1 MEHFSQ
7 IITIIGGIVA
17 TILLPLIGA
26 FQFYDSK
33 KRKEA
38 AVAKKAEA
46 ENITQY
52 AAEWKKCYE
61 EERVVEDI
69 LNKKID
75 QLYQE
80 KETDRTRIRELQDE
94 NFKLKLDKQALEFIR
109 CNNALKCVDR
119 DPPNEFIKKAINKNK
134 EVDNK

>member
-17 TILLPLIGA
+17 TILLPIIGA

-119 DPPNEFIKKAINKNK
+119 DPPNEFIKKAINKNR

>member
-17 TILLPLIGA
+17 TILLPLISA

-38 AVAKKAEA
+38 AAAKKAEA

-61 EERVVEDI
+61 EERVVEDL

-119 DPPNEFIKKAINKNK
+119 DPPNEFIKKAINKNR

>member
-17 TILLPLIGA
+17 TILLPIIGA

-61 EERVVEDI
+61 EERVVEDM

-94 NFKLKLDKQALEFIR
+94 NFKLKLDKQTLEFIR

-119 DPPNEFIKKAINKNK
+119 DPPNEFIKKAINKNR